1 MDFFEQLKDFL
12 EEHKKINVGFGC
24 FGNYW
29 RKSADS

>member
-1 MDFFEQLKDFL
+1 MDFFEQLKDFFGRTQ
-12 EEHKKINVGFGC
+12 KINVGFGC